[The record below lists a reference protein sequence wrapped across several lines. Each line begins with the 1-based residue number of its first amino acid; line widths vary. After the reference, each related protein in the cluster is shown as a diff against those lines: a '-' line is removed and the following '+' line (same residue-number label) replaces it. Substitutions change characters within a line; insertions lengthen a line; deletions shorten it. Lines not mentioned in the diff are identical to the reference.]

1 MNTYLSKIKTLN
13 HLKIEMRKH
22 IPNTITLV
30 NLFCGCCA
38 LVNVLNEYF
47 IPAFFFLFIAGL
59 ADYSDGMV
67 ARVLKVNSPL
77 GKELDSLADMVSFGV
92 VPGAILY
99 TLLLKSQGANIDGGH
114 IWFAAPGFIISLFAC
129 LRLAK
134 FNLDTRQSENF
145 IGLNT
150 PAATIFVSGLML
162 IYEMNTLGLKAFVLQ
177 PWLLYGITAILS
189 FLLVAEIPMIS
200 FKFKGLQWKGN
211 EPRFLFLLLGIFL
224 LIFFKELTF
233 TLFVSIYILYSVTQH
248 YLSNSRN

>member
-1 MNTYLSKIKTLN
+1 
-13 HLKIEMRKH
+13 MRKH
-22 IPNTITLV
+22 IPNTITLI

-38 LVNVLNEYF
+38 LVNVLNGYF
-47 IPAFFFLFIAGL
+47 IPAFFFLFVAGL
-59 ADYSDGMV
+59 ADYGDGMI
-67 ARVLKVNSPL
+67 ARILKVNSPL

-99 TLLLKSQGANIDGGH
+99 TLLVKAQDGAIDAGH
-114 IWFAAPGFIISLFAC
+114 IWFAAPGFILSLFAC

-150 PAATIFVSGLML
+150 PAATIFVSGMML
-162 IYEMNTLGLKAFVLQ
+162 IYEMDTLGLRDFILQ
-177 PWLLYGITAILS
+177 PWLLYGVTALLS

-211 EPRFLFLLLGIFL
+211 EPRFLFLLLGIVL
-224 LIFFKELTF
+224 LIFVKELTF
-233 TLFVSIYILYSVTQH
+233 SLFVLIYVLYAVTQH
-248 YLSNSRN
+248 FLNRSSN